1 MGYVIIIFS
10 IFGISFTKFIYQKF
24 YYMSPSNRL
33 NSVEKKAAFSIAVLI
48 ALRMYG
54 LFLIMPVFSVFAKT
68 LPYSTPLLIGLAL
81 GIYGLTQAFLQ
92 IPLGL
97 ASDFFGR
104 KKILTLGL
112 LVFIAGS
119 IIAALSDNIHGIIIG
134 RAIQGMGAIAA
145 TGMALIADI
154 SRPEQRT
161 KMMAIIGMSIG
172 MAFILAFITGP
183 ILYGLFGMAGLFWIT
198 ALLATLA
205 LLQLHIFVQEPTN
218 KIKKSFSFA
227 EFLHTF
233 KNMQL
238 MSLNISVFV
247 LHAVMTAVFV
257 VLPLILVEQLNFI
270 VKHHWQ
276 MYLPVLL
283 ASMVFFIPMIIA
295 HEKIKRYFLFVAFA
309 LVGLAVSQIMMALFN
324 SSLLM
329 IAAMLVLYFAFFNFL
344 EAAMPAM
351 LSRIA
356 GEKYRG
362 AAMGSYSTAQF
373 LGAFVGSGIAGLLM
387 QKSYITV
394 FYGTAA
400 LVLFAV
406 LIIFLVTRKK
416 NV

>member
-1 MGYVIIIFS
+1 MSGFNS
-10 IFGISFTKFIYQKF
+10 I
-24 YYMSPSNRL
+24 
-33 NSVEKKAAFSIAVLI
+33 EKKAAFSIAILI

-54 LFLIMPVFSVFAKT
+54 LFLIMPVFSVYAKT
-68 LPYSTPLLIGLAL
+68 LPHSTPLLIGLAL
-81 GIYGLTQAFLQ
+81 GIYGLTQAILQ

-104 KKILTLGL
+104 KKILTIGL
-112 LVFIAGS
+112 LVFITGS
-119 IIAALSDNIHGIIIG
+119 IIAALSTTIHGIILG
-134 RAIQGMGAIAA
+134 RAIQGMGAIAS
-145 TGMALIADI
+145 TGMALIADV

-161 KMMAIIGMSIG
+161 KMMASIGMSIG

-183 ILYGLFGMAGLFWIT
+183 ILYGLVGMSGLFWIT
-198 ALLATLA
+198 ATLA
-205 LLQLHIFVQEPTN
+205 VLALIQLHVFVQEPQQ
-218 KIKKSFSFA
+218 KIKKTFSFE

-238 MSLNISVFV
+238 MSLNISVFI

-257 VLPLILVEQLNFI
+257 VLPLILVEQLDFI
-270 VKHHWQ
+270 AKDHWK

-295 HEKIKRYFLFVAFA
+295 HEKIKKYFVFIAFA
-309 LVGLAVSQIMMALFN
+309 LIGLALSQVMMALFN

-329 IAAMLVLYFAFFNFL
+329 ISAMLVLYFAFFNFL

-362 AAMGSYSTAQF
+362 AAMGSYSTSQF
-373 LGAFVGSGIAGLLM
+373 LGAFVGSGVAGFLM
-387 QKSYITV
+387 QENYINV

-400 LVLFAV
+400 MVLFSV
-406 LIIFLVTRKK
+406 IIILVVAKK
-416 NV
+416 